1 MKLIPFYITI
11 IIIMFSLAASLDEQ
25 ELEVQE
31 KLAAEYAEMLK
42 AEAACKDWPC
52 ITNLEH

>member
-11 IIIMFSLAASLDEQ
+11 IIIMFFVAASLDEQ
-25 ELEVQE
+25 EYEVQE
-31 KLAAEYAEMLK
+31 KLAVEYAEMLA

>member
-1 MKLIPFYITI
+1 
-11 IIIMFSLAASLDEQ
+11 MFFVAASLDEQ
-25 ELEVQE
+25 EYEVQE
-31 KLAAEYAEMLK
+31 KLAAEYAEMLA

>member
-11 IIIMFSLAASLDEQ
+11 IIIMFFVAASLDEQ
-25 ELEVQE
+25 EYEVQE
-31 KLAAEYAEMLK
+31 KLAAEYAELLK
-42 AEAACKDWPC
+42 AEQACKTWEC